1 MAFPKIDADSFLKMF
16 QLFHQAGMKGQ
27 EQVKKDKKEKKKLR
41 ADLAKQE
48 AIIRSAT
55 GEEVELASGIAPKV
69 KDDPAEEA
77 YGLPEELRDR
87 SEISAADQIFKNMKN
102 KSLMDKIAS
111 LEAVTDKLPEARQDI
126 RYEKLRAEQKEKEEQ
141 DAKDDTARFIRRE
154 LDIFNAEQKAK
165 KEKED
170 AESDKI
176 LGEMT
181 EEYSLMQ
188 RQEDLFGRAYDDIF
202 SPSKEQMRRAE
213 SEGQDPSILKEGA
226 LYKQWQNPRARISII
241 GNPKAAEILSLART
255 YKDQIGVPPT
265 RDQLMDPAFKAEVEG
280 RESEKAASEKAA
292 KSAELQEVASAVA
305 LAKAKGEDTSKLLEP
320 LSGTEKRRVKS
331 LVSSAANERMRKQVS
346 LLKQYQEGNLSDYR
360 SLVRQSL
367 PVERSKSNTEKGDPK
382 WVIFETIKD
391 GEPVRQFKINPEAK
405 LSPEEEETLRS
416 KLSTGLPKPTGGGAG
431 DRGGLI
437 SGGFLKPLPDI
448 PPLPTGK

>member
-1 MAFPKIDADSFLKMF
+1 
-16 QLFHQAGMKGQ
+16 
-27 EQVKKDKKEKKKLR
+27 
-41 ADLAKQE
+41 
-48 AIIRSAT
+48 
-55 GEEVELASGIAPKV
+55 
-69 KDDPAEEA
+69 
-77 YGLPEELRDR
+77 ELRDR

-213 SEGQDPSILKEGA
+213 SEGQDPSALKEAA
-226 LYKQWQNPRARISII
+226 LYQQWQNPRARISII

-265 RDQLMDPAFKAEVEG
+265 RDQLMDPAF
-280 RESEKAASEKAA
+280 
-292 KSAELQEVASAVA
+292 
-305 LAKAKGEDTSKLLEP
+305 
-320 LSGTEKRRVKS
+320 
-331 LVSSAANERMRKQVS
+331 
-346 LLKQYQEGNLSDYR
+346 
-360 SLVRQSL
+360 
-367 PVERSKSNTEKGDPK
+367 
-382 WVIFETIKD
+382 
-391 GEPVRQFKINPEAK
+391 
-405 LSPEEEETLRS
+405 
-416 KLSTGLPKPTGGGAG
+416 
-431 DRGGLI
+431 
-437 SGGFLKPLPDI
+437 
-448 PPLPTGK
+448 